1 MNIQEIK
8 NIIKTQID
16 NISDDSLEVYT
27 EMISSID
34 DISPVSSFVIGL
46 NTNTLP
52 RKIDSNLTIITFES
66 EPSEEHLEEII
77 NSVNNITDGYPE
89 YELLASPEPN
99 DVICMYL
106 FELNVVTPQYLKPT
120 AASLM

>member
-89 YELLASPEPN
+89 YELLASPSILILSF
-99 DVICMYL
+99 D
-106 FELNVVTPQYLKPT
+106 F
-120 AASLM
+120 